1 MTRFFF
7 QFIIAAVC
15 FCFFTIYYLFSKL
28 QCYCTNCGQMMV
40 SLFLDH
46 IRRQPSHTL
55 NMKKNTHS
63 KVMANSIYF
72 VLVFRVD
79 STWSKQK
86 AFELDQQRQLV
97 GFFSCSPSHKSST
110 NQNHFMSFSILKWSF
125 SYFFFLIFGIRSI
138 TKKINRKSNGFTF
151 NLLLLFLLLPF
162 QCRQTMRNSL
172 HYNQRTQYVPQIFL
186 YVTQ

>member
-1 MTRFFF
+1 MLLHKLWPNDGFVVFGSYPPS
-7 QFIIAAVC
+7 A
-15 FCFFTIYYLFSKL
+15 FTYIEYE
-28 QCYCTNCGQMMV
+28 
-40 SLFLDH
+40 
-46 IRRQPSHTL
+46 
-55 NMKKNTHS
+55 KNTHS
-63 KVMANSIYF
+63 NAMANSIYF
-72 VLVFRVD
+72 VLVIRVD
-79 STWSKQK
+79 SIWSKQK

-110 NQNHFMSFSILKWSF
+110 NQNRFMSSSILNWSF
-125 SYFFFLIFGIRSI
+125 SDFFFLIFGIRPI

-151 NLLLLFLLLPF
+151 NFLLLFLLLPL